1 MGDQEMNNRVTMCL
15 LLSGALVMAMCYAGW
30 AQETVDARMAF
41 NTLYVEWKEYLRNM
55 PPEVIVHSSLPAST
69 LYDNEPFRKIVALGA
84 PALPY
89 IVDGISKDRLL
100 VEAFFRITKWQYHVV
115 RTGNKPQLYRWTIEE
130 FPEMSTTGGPPD
142 RIALCNKWWEE
153 GRFRTGER
161 FAELYGKWKSLK
173 AEKKDK
179 EAEET
184 YQRIVEL
191 GIPVLP
197 HLLDKVEQEPEFVPA
212 ISKLSDGELA
222 PRAKAI
228 DCKDWWE
235 KNKQKFELPNQSVP
249 KQPSNKK

>member
-1 MGDQEMNNRVTMCL
+1 MYAIMRKAFLYGIALGALT
-15 LLSGALVMAMCYAGW
+15 LSGFALGDTPRETFENRYQAWRTWVAGHP
-30 AQETVDARMAF
+30 
-41 NTLYVEWKEYLRNM
+41 YLSTYTTN
-55 PPEVIVHSSLPAST
+55 PEFQA
-69 LYDNEPFRKIVALGA
+69 IVALG
-84 PALPY
+84 PPVIPFL
-89 IVDGISKDRLL
+89 
-100 VEAFFRITKWQYHVV
+100 
-115 RTGNKPQLYRWTIEE
+115 IEKIE
-130 FPEMSTTGGPPD
+130 QNPED
-142 RIALCNKWWEE
+142 FHLEVAVHRIAKKRFDKTEWPQGKLGDAKTAAGMYIQWWKDD
-153 GRFRTGER
+153 RFKTGER

-184 YQRIVEL
+184 YQRIVDL

-197 HLLDKVEQEPEFVPA
+197 YLLDKVEQETEFVSA

-249 KQPSNKK
+249 KQPSDKK